1 MVQILYKYDELK
13 PMAQETAEHYIMF
26 EFGITDMETE
36 YQDIKDYCRC
46 FLFDRYGNAEE
57 PDKRR
62 RAFLMQQLE
71 KSLDGLEKTGEQGH
85 INDLRLFLDKIK
97 KTDQVAARFGQ

>member
-26 EFGITDMETE
+26 EFGLTDMDSE
-36 YQDIKDYCRC
+36 YSDIKDFCRC
-46 FLFDRYGNAEE
+46 FLFDRHGNAEG

-62 RAFLMQQLE
+62 RVFLIQQLE
-71 KSLDGLEKTGEQGH
+71 KSLEGLEKTGEQGH
-85 INDLRLFLDKIK
+85 IDDLRVFLEKIK

>member
-1 MVQILYKYDELK
+1 MVQILYKYDELSRWS
-13 PMAQETAEHYIMF
+13 QETAEHYIMF
-26 EFGITDMETE
+26 EFGLTDMDSE
-36 YQDIKDYCRC
+36 YNDIKDYCRC
-46 FLFDRYGNAEE
+46 FLFDRYGNAEG

-85 INDLRLFLDKIK
+85 IDDLRLFLDKIK

>member
-26 EFGITDMETE
+26 EFGLTDMDSE
-36 YQDIKDYCRC
+36 YSDIKDFCRC
-46 FLFDRYGNAEE
+46 FLFDRYGNAEG

-71 KSLDGLEKTGEQGH
+71 KSLDGLEKTGH
-85 INDLRLFLDKIK
+85 IDDLRLFLDKIK

>member
-1 MVQILYKYDELK
+1 MVQILYKYEELK

-26 EFGITDMETE
+26 EFGLTDMETE

-46 FLFDRYGNAEE
+46 FLFDRYGNAEG

-71 KSLDGLEKTGEQGH
+71 KSLDGLEKTGEAGH
-85 INDLRLFLDKIK
+85 IDDLRVFLDKIK

>member
-13 PMAQETAEHYIMF
+13 PMAQETAEQYIMF
-26 EFGITDMETE
+26 EFGLTDMETE

-46 FLFDRYGNAEE
+46 FLFDRYGNAEG

-71 KSLDGLEKTGEQGH
+71 KSLDGLEKTGEAGH
-85 INDLRLFLDKIK
+85 IDDLRVFLDKIK

>member
-26 EFGITDMETE
+26 EFGLTDMDSE
-36 YQDIKDYCRC
+36 YNDIKEYCRC
-46 FLFDRYGNAEE
+46 FLFDRYGIAEG
-57 PDKRR
+57 PDKRSLD
-62 RAFLMQQLE
+62 FLMQLLE

-85 INDLRLFLDKIK
+85 IDDLRLFLDKIK

>member
-26 EFGITDMETE
+26 EFGLTDMETE

-46 FLFDRYGNAEE
+46 FLFDRYGNAEG

-71 KSLDGLEKTGEQGH
+71 KSLEGLEKTGEAGH
-85 INDLRLFLDKIK
+85 IDDLRVFLDKIK

>member
-26 EFGITDMETE
+26 EFGLTDMKTE

-46 FLFDRYGNAEE
+46 FLFDRYGNAEG

-71 KSLDGLEKTGEQGH
+71 KSLEGLEKTGEAGH
-85 INDLRLFLDKIK
+85 IDDLRVFLEKIK

>member
-1 MVQILYKYDELK
+1 MVQILYKYDDLK

-26 EFGITDMETE
+26 EFGLTDMDTE

-46 FLFDRYGNAEE
+46 FLFDRYGNAEG

-71 KSLDGLEKTGEQGH
+71 KSLDALEKTGEAGH
-85 INDLRLFLDKIK
+85 IDDLRVFLDKIK

>member
-26 EFGITDMETE
+26 EFGLTDMDSE
-36 YQDIKDYCRC
+36 YNDIKDFCRC
-46 FLFDRYGNAEE
+46 FLFDCHGNAEG

-71 KSLDGLEKTGEQGH
+71 KSLDSLEKTGEQGH
-85 INDLRLFLDKIK
+85 IDDLRLFLDKIK

>member
-26 EFGITDMETE
+26 EFGLTDMETE

-46 FLFDRYGNAEE
+46 FLFDRYGNAEG

-71 KSLDGLEKTGEQGH
+71 KSLEGLEKTGEAGH
-85 INDLRLFLDKIK
+85 IDDLRVFLEKIK

>member
-26 EFGITDMETE
+26 EFGLTDMDSE
-36 YQDIKDYCRC
+36 YNDIKDFCRC
-46 FLFDRYGNAEE
+46 FLFDRYGNAEG